1 MLDQTDQN
9 SDCIEARTNSL
20 RRKNHS
26 FSSGERTAHAVWYR
40 HRPAVSNSVCGR
52 DALPPIRRDVSTA
65 KRPRSRQSTFAAGRS
80 PSRPKTDTREHVPI
94 ESLPK
99 LYRNSYLNDWNAD
112 LLDEY
117 HQRWKKDPASVD
129 STWSAF
135 FEGFELGLAPTRN
148 GKRAVEVPGPAGV
161 DAQLRNRIDSL
172 VNNYRILGH
181 TQAKLDPLNEVPP
194 EQPALALKE
203 FGLEEISPD
212 TVVSSRYFRDATPI
226 PFGEL
231 LKNLRATYSDT
242 IGIEFMHIQDRP
254 KREWLRQR
262 MEARV
267 MAPSPE
273 ATRQK
278 QYLRWLMEAETFE
291 QFVHTKFIGQKRFS
305 LQGGESLMVVL
316 ETILNDCPS
325 VGVQEIVMGMAHR
338 GRLTVLANF
347 LKKSYDIIFK
357 EFSENYVP
365 DLVAGDGDVKYHLG
379 YESGRKIGSAAIGIR
394 LAANPSHLEIVNP
407 VVEGNARA
415 RQRILGDTGER
426 RKVLP
431 LLLHGDAAFAGQG
444 IVAEVLNLSQLAGY
458 ETGGTVHVIVNNQ
471 IGFTTLPADA
481 RSTMYCTDVA
491 KMIEAPIFHVNGD
504 DPLAVAFAAQTAFE
518 FRQKYGCDVVVD
530 MYCYRRY
537 GHNETDEPSFTQ
549 PKLYKTIHS
558 HPAVTK
564 IFKGRMLQSGVL
576 TTEEAEALENEFR
589 NRLESALT
597 EVRSSDTKSKTDLQR
612 RFEESSAIFQP
623 PYSHEEPHTRVL
635 AKEINHIVDRITQ
648 VPDGFRVQPQIR
660 KMLLERRKKQYAE
673 GGPFDWSYAEALAFG
688 SLLIECTPVRIS
700 GQDSRRGTFSQR
712 HSVLYDVETRERY
725 IPLANL
731 TPDQARFCVYN
742 SMLSEAAVLGFDYG
756 YSLDFPDMLCLWEAQ
771 FGDFANGA
779 QVIIDQFIASSESKW
794 QRPSGIVLLLP
805 HGYEGQGPE
814 HSSARLERFLQACA
828 EDNIQVCN
836 VTTSAQYF
844 HVLRR
849 QMKRDFI
856 KPLVIMTPKS
866 LLRSEQASSRA
877 EDFTSGGFSEILG
890 SPEVGP
896 PEKMK
901 RVILCSGK
909 VYYDLVNYREAEGIT
924 NAAVIRV
931 EQLYPLAEAKLREAL
946 KPFPKGAKLI
956 WCQEESQNMGAWSF
970 MEPRL
975 WALFARKILYAGRNA
990 SASPAVGSLAIH
1002 KREQAQ
1008 LVAEAFSL

>member
-1 MLDQTDQN
+1 M
-9 SDCIEARTNSL
+9 RT
-20 RRKNHS
+20 
-26 FSSGERTAHAVWYR
+26 
-40 HRPAVSNSVCGR
+40 
-52 DALPPIRRDVSTA
+52 
-65 KRPRSRQSTFAAGRS
+65 
-80 PSRPKTDTREHVPI
+80 
-94 ESLPK
+94 
-99 LYRNSYLNDWNAD
+99 SYLNDWNAD

-148 GKRAVEVPGPAGV
+148 GKGAVEVPAAGGL

-181 TQAKLDPLNEVPP
+181 TQARLDPLSEVTP

-212 TVVSSRYFRDATPI
+212 TVVSSRYFRDATPL

-242 IGIEFMHIQDRP
+242 IGVEFMHIQDRS

-267 MAPSPE
+267 MAPPPD
-273 ATRQK
+273 AARQK

-305 LQGGESLMVVL
+305 LQGSESLMVIL

-379 YESGRKIGSAAIGIR
+379 YESIRKIDSAEIAIR

-415 RQRILGDTGER
+415 RQRILGDTEER
-426 RKVLP
+426 KKVLP

-518 FRQKYGCDVVVD
+518 FR
-530 MYCYRRY
+530 
-537 GHNETDEPSFTQ
+537 
-549 PKLYKTIHS
+549 
-558 HPAVTK
+558 
-564 IFKGRMLQSGVL
+564 
-576 TTEEAEALENEFR
+576 
-589 NRLESALT
+589 
-597 EVRSSDTKSKTDLQR
+597 
-612 RFEESSAIFQP
+612 
-623 PYSHEEPHTRVL
+623 
-635 AKEINHIVDRITQ
+635 
-648 VPDGFRVQPQIR
+648 
-660 KMLLERRKKQYAE
+660 
-673 GGPFDWSYAEALAFG
+673 
-688 SLLIECTPVRIS
+688 
-700 GQDSRRGTFSQR
+700 
-712 HSVLYDVETRERY
+712 
-725 IPLANL
+725 
-731 TPDQARFCVYN
+731 
-742 SMLSEAAVLGFDYG
+742 
-756 YSLDFPDMLCLWEAQ
+756 
-771 FGDFANGA
+771 
-779 QVIIDQFIASSESKW
+779 
-794 QRPSGIVLLLP
+794 
-805 HGYEGQGPE
+805 
-814 HSSARLERFLQACA
+814 
-828 EDNIQVCN
+828 
-836 VTTSAQYF
+836 
-844 HVLRR
+844 
-849 QMKRDFI
+849 
-856 KPLVIMTPKS
+856 
-866 LLRSEQASSRA
+866 
-877 EDFTSGGFSEILG
+877 
-890 SPEVGP
+890 
-896 PEKMK
+896 
-901 RVILCSGK
+901 
-909 VYYDLVNYREAEGIT
+909 
-924 NAAVIRV
+924 
-931 EQLYPLAEAKLREAL
+931 
-946 KPFPKGAKLI
+946 
-956 WCQEESQNMGAWSF
+956 
-970 MEPRL
+970 
-975 WALFARKILYAGRNA
+975 
-990 SASPAVGSLAIH
+990 
-1002 KREQAQ
+1002 
-1008 LVAEAFSL
+1008 